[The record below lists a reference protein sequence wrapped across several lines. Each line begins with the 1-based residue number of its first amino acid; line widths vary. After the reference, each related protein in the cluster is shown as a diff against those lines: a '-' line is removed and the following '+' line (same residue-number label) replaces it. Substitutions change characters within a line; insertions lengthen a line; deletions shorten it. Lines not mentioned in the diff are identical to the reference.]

1 MAKSLKNKAVS
12 GVMWTALQRYST
24 LFIQFVS
31 GIILARLLT
40 PYDYGCIGMLTIFI
54 TLAEVFIDS
63 GFGSALIQKKRP
75 TQEDY
80 STIFFWNLGM
90 AFFLYAVLFF
100 TAPLIARFYK
110 IPLLSN
116 VLRVQGI
123 VLFIYA
129 FNIVQRNQLQKKL
142 HFRVLSIVSIATSI
156 TALAITIFMAYSGFG
171 VWSLVTQNIILA
183 AIPTFFFW
191 FYVKWRPIR
200 VFSKKSFIELFSFGG
215 YMFLTQLVT
224 RFGQQIRGL
233 FIGKLYNASTMGYY
247 SKAFGTEKLASHS
260 ISQVLGQVTY
270 PIYAEIQ
277 DDKARMINVLKQMS
291 SSVAY
296 LTFPFLLI
304 LILVAK
310 PLFILLYSDRWL
322 ESVPYFQIICIG
334 GIANCLQSVNLQTI
348 SAIGKSRVMFIW
360 AVIKQGIGLV
370 LVILGLYLS
379 GIYGLLWGAVLH
391 SWICT
396 YINMY
401 LVSKYI
407 GYKLSTQVRDL
418 LPIAIISVVAF
429 ITGYLVNITLNF
441 GLYADGALSM
451 LTFIAVYATLSVVFK
466 LKAFTFLLNNLV
478 LRRTGK
484 KTKRTKDGDN

>member
-1 MAKSLKNKAVS
+1 MAKSLKYKAVS
-12 GVMWTALQRYST
+12 GIMWTALQRYST

-110 IPLLSN
+110 IPLLSS
-116 VLRVQGI
+116 VLRIQGV

-142 HFRVLSIVSIATSI
+142 HFRVLSIVSIVTSL
-156 TALAITIFMAYSGFG
+156 TALAITVFMAYSDCG
-171 VWSLVTQNIILA
+171 VWSLVAQNIILVA
-183 AIPTFFFW
+183 TPTLFFW
-191 FYVKWRPIR
+191 FYVKWRPVR
-200 VFSKKSFIELFSFGG
+200 VFSKKSFHELFSFGV

-233 FIGKLYNASTMGYY
+233 IIGRVYNASTMGYY

-270 PIYAEIQ
+270 PIYAELQ

-291 SSVAY
+291 STVAY

-304 LILVAK
+304 LILTAK
-310 PLFILLYSDRWL
+310 PLFLLLYSDRWL
-322 ESVPYFQIICIG
+322 NSVPYFQIICIG

-360 AVIKQGIGLV
+360 ALIKQGVGLV
-370 LVILGLYLS
+370 LVICGLYLY

-391 SWICT
+391 SWFCT

-407 GYKLSTQVRDL
+407 GYNLSSQVRDL
-418 LPIAIISVVAF
+418 LPTAVIAAVAF
-429 ITGYLVNITLNF
+429 IAGYLVNKILNF
-441 GLYADGALSM
+441 GLYADGALSL
-451 LTFIAVYATLSVVFK
+451 LTFIAVYATLSVIFK
-466 LKAFTFLLNNLV
+466 PEPYSFLLNNLV
-478 LRRTGK
+478 LRK
-484 KTKRTKDGDN
+484 KTKQNKDGDN